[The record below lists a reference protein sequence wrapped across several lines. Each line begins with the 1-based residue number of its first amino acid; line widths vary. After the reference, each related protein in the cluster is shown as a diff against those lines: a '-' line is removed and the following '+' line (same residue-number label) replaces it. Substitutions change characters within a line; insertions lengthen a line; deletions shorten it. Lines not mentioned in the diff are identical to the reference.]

1 MLKKSA
7 SFVLASLS
15 GSTYRSVRLASSLA
29 AAALD
34 GLFEHPAAILISVPS
49 KPLKQKGSIMVRDSI
64 PVKIGIGAAIV
75 VAAIFLSPWLDH
87 GTFAEELAMSQSTI
101 EQAFPTSS
109 KCKRCHERVFEE
121 WETSPLSRSIHSPA
135 FRASLDAFLSS
146 PAGKDKALCFRC
158 HAPHVREFPDQVQL
172 FIDQAKAGD
181 PSLDGVA
188 CAQCHLIKQVDRTK
202 QPPEPKYEL
211 ESKTIYGPYKD
222 AVQNRAHQSME
233 LGLFQKSDLCLN
245 CHQSVPSA
253 ANLGKAND
261 LLGNWDQSKAVKSGK
276 ECQTCHMP
284 EQIGESANGE
294 KKRKTANHTFPGRI
308 GKLRQEAAKVDVHTK
323 VEGEKTTV
331 TVNVQSLVP
340 HNLPATHPAWAT
352 VVLDLDIKGK
362 NLKTVFTDKRVY
374 GRVYQD
380 AKGQKT
386 SFDFEAVKVFED
398 TVLKPEE
405 TRVETFTFP
414 TPKDT
419 KTFDVEVTLN
429 YAPITGPAPFLQRV
443 EAESSKGSQD
453 PVFQPIEIIKYAENI
468 SVNK

>member
-1 MLKKSA
+1 
-7 SFVLASLS
+7 
-15 GSTYRSVRLASSLA
+15 
-29 AAALD
+29 
-34 GLFEHPAAILISVPS
+34 
-49 KPLKQKGSIMVRDSI
+49 
-64 PVKIGIGAAIV
+64 
-75 VAAIFLSPWLDH
+75 
-87 GTFAEELAMSQSTI
+87 
-101 EQAFPTSS
+101 
-109 KCKRCHERVFEE
+109 VFEE
-121 WETSPLSRSIHSPA
+121 WDTSPLSRSIHSPA
-135 FRASLDAFLSS
+135 FRASLDAFLAS

-211 ESKTIYGPYKD
+211 GSKMLYGPYKD
-222 AVQNRAHQSME
+222 SVQNRAHQSME

-253 ANLGKAND
+253 AGLGKAND
-261 LLGNWDQSKAVKSGK
+261 LLGNWDQSKAVKAGK

-294 KKRKTANHTFPGRI
+294 KKRKVANHTFPGRI
-308 GKLRQEAAKVDVHTK
+308 GKLRQEAAKLDVQTK
-323 VEGEKTTV
+323 IEGDKATV
-331 TVNVQSLVP
+331 TVKVQSLVP
-340 HNLPATHPAWAT
+340 HNLPTTHPAWAT

-386 SFDFEAVKVFED
+386 SFDFEAVKVLED

-468 SVNK
+468 SIK

>member
-1 MLKKSA
+1 MM
-7 SFVLASLS
+7 V
-15 GSTYRSVRLASSLA
+15 
-29 AAALD
+29 
-34 GLFEHPAAILISVPS
+34 
-49 KPLKQKGSIMVRDSI
+49 QNSIR
-64 PVKIGIGAAIV
+64 VKMGIGASVAV
-75 VAAIFLSPWLDH
+75 VALFLAHWLDR
-87 GTFAEELAMSQSTI
+87 GTFAQETAMWQSTI
-101 EQAFPTSS
+101 EQAFPNSS

-135 FRASLDAFLSS
+135 FRASLDAFLAS
-146 PAGKDKALCFRC
+146 PAGKDTALCFRC
-158 HAPHVREFPDQVQL
+158 HAPHVREFPNQAQL

-211 ESKTIYGPYKD
+211 ESKTVYGPYKD

-253 ANLGKAND
+253 AGLGKAND
-261 LLGNWDQSKAVKSGK
+261 LLGNWDQSKTVKSGK

-284 EQIGESANGE
+284 EQVGESANGE
-294 KKRKTANHTFPGRI
+294 KKRKVANHTFPGRI
-308 GKLRQEAAKVDVHTK
+308 GKLRQEAAKLDVQTK
-323 VEGEKTTV
+323 IEGEKTTV
-331 TVNVQSLVP
+331 TVKVQSLVP
-340 HNLPATHPAWAT
+340 HNLPTTHPAWAT

-362 NLKTVFTDKRVY
+362 NLKTVFIDKRVY

-386 SFDFEAVKVFED
+386 SFDFEAVKVLAD

-429 YAPITGPAPFLQRV
+429 YSPITGPAPFLQRV

-453 PVFQPIEIIKYAENI
+453 PVFQPIEIVKYAENI
-468 SVNK
+468 PISK

>member
-1 MLKKSA
+1 
-7 SFVLASLS
+7 
-15 GSTYRSVRLASSLA
+15 
-29 AAALD
+29 
-34 GLFEHPAAILISVPS
+34 
-49 KPLKQKGSIMVRDSI
+49 MVRNSI
-64 PVKIGIGAAIV
+64 SIKIGISSVIVAGALI
-75 VAAIFLSPWLDH
+75 LGPWLDR

-101 EQAFPTSS
+101 EQVFPSSS
-109 KCKRCHERVFEE
+109 KCKRCHERVYEE

-135 FRASLDAFLSS
+135 FRAALDVFLSS
-146 PAGKDKALCFRC
+146 PAGKDKAQCFRC
-158 HAPHVREFPDQVQL
+158 HAPHVREFTDKAQL

-188 CAQCHLIKQVDRTK
+188 CAQCHMIKQVDRTK

-211 ESKTIYGPYKD
+211 ETKTLYGPYKD
-222 AVQNRAHQSME
+222 SIQNRAHQSME

-253 ANLGKAND
+253 VALGKTND

-276 ECQTCHMP
+276 ECQACHMP

-294 KKRKTANHTFPGRI
+294 KKRKVANHTFPGRI
-308 GKLRQEAAKVDVHTK
+308 GKLRQEAAKLDVQTK
-323 VEGEKTTV
+323 VDGEKTTV
-331 TVNVQSLVP
+331 TVKVYSLVP
-340 HNLPATHPAWAT
+340 HNLPATHPAWAS

-362 NLKTVFTDKRVY
+362 NLKTVFTDKRWY

-386 SFDFEAVKVFED
+386 SFDFEAVKVLED

-405 TRVETFTFP
+405 LRVETFTFP
-414 TPKDT
+414 TPRDT
-419 KTFDVEVTLN
+419 KTFDVEVVLN
-429 YAPITGPAPFLQRV
+429 YAPISGPALFLQRV

-453 PVFQPIEIIKYAENI
+453 PVFQPIEIVKYAEN
-468 SVNK
+468 VAVAK

>member
-1 MLKKSA
+1 MMM
-7 SFVLASLS
+7 
-15 GSTYRSVRLASSLA
+15 R
-29 AAALD
+29 D
-34 GLFEHPAAILISVPS
+34 AI
-49 KPLKQKGSIMVRDSI
+49 RA
-64 PVKIGIGAAIV
+64 KIGIGAAIV
-75 VAAIFLSPWLDH
+75 VVALLLVHWLAS
-87 GTFAEELAMSQSTI
+87 GTFAQEAALSQSTI

-121 WETSPLSRSIHSPA
+121 WETSPLSRSIHTPA
-135 FRASLDAFLSS
+135 FRASLDAFLAS

-211 ESKTIYGPYKD
+211 ESKTLYGPYKD
-222 AVQNRAHQSME
+222 SVQNRAHQSME

-253 ANLGKAND
+253 ARLGKTND
-261 LLGNWDQSKAVKSGK
+261 LLGSWDQSKTVKSGK

-294 KKRKTANHTFPGRI
+294 KKRMVANHTFPGRI
-308 GKLRQEAAKVDVHTK
+308 GKLRQEAAKMDVHTK
-323 VEGEKTTV
+323 IEGEKATV
-331 TVNVQSLVP
+331 TVKVQSLVP

-362 NLKTVFTDKRVY
+362 NLKTVFTDKRIY

-386 SFDFEAVKVFED
+386 SFDFEAVKVLED

-443 EAESSKGSQD
+443 EAESSKGLQD
-453 PVFQPIEIIKYAENI
+453 PVFQPIEIVKYAENI

>member
-1 MLKKSA
+1 
-7 SFVLASLS
+7 
-15 GSTYRSVRLASSLA
+15 
-29 AAALD
+29 
-34 GLFEHPAAILISVPS
+34 
-49 KPLKQKGSIMVRDSI
+49 MVRDSI
-64 PVKIGIGAAIV
+64 GVKMGIGSAIV
-75 VAAIFLSPWLDH
+75 MVALLLGHWFDS
-87 GTFAEELAMSQSTI
+87 GTFAQETALSQSTI

-121 WETSPLSRSIHSPA
+121 WDTSPLSRSIHSPA
-135 FRASLDAFLSS
+135 FRASLDAFLASRT
-146 PAGKDKALCFRC
+146 GKDKALCFRC

-211 ESKTIYGPYKD
+211 ESKTVYGPYKD

-253 ANLGKAND
+253 ANLGKTND
-261 LLGNWDQSKAVKSGK
+261 LLGSWDQSKAVKSGK
-276 ECQTCHMP
+276 ECQACHMP

-308 GKLRQEAAKVDVHTK
+308 GKLRQEAAKLDVQTK
-323 VEGEKTTV
+323 IVGENTTV
-331 TVNVQSLVP
+331 TVKVQSLVP

-362 NLKTVFTDKRVY
+362 NLKTDFTDKRIY

-386 SFDFEAVKVFED
+386 SFDFEAVKVLED

-405 TRVETFTFP
+405 TRIETFTFS

-443 EAESSKGSQD
+443 ETESSKGSQD
-453 PVFQPIEIIKYAENI
+453 PVFQPIEIIKYTENI
-468 SVNK
+468 SVPK

>member
-1 MLKKSA
+1 MI
-7 SFVLASLS
+7 VRNSLW
-15 GSTYRSVRLASSLA
+15 
-29 AAALD
+29 
-34 GLFEHPAAILISVPS
+34 
-49 KPLKQKGSIMVRDSI
+49 
-64 PVKIGIGAAIV
+64 VKVGFGAAIV
-75 VAAIFLSPWLDH
+75 VVVLFFAHWFDRS
-87 GTFAEELAMSQSTI
+87 TFAEELALSQNTI
-101 EQAFPTSS
+101 EQVFPSSS

-135 FRASLDAFLSS
+135 FRASLDVFLSS
-146 PAGKDKALCFRC
+146 PSGKDKALCFRC
-158 HAPHVREFPDQVQL
+158 HAPHVREFSDYAQL
-172 FIDQAKAGD
+172 FIEQTKAGD

-211 ESKTIYGPYKD
+211 ENKTLYGPYKD
-222 AVQNRAHQSME
+222 PVQNRAHQSME

-253 ANLGKAND
+253 GNLGKTND

-294 KKRKTANHTFPGRI
+294 KKRKVANHTFPGRI
-308 GKLRQEAAKVDVHTK
+308 GTLRQEAAKLDINTK
-323 VEGEKTTV
+323 IAGEKTTV
-331 TVNVQSLVP
+331 TVKVQSLVP
-340 HNLPATHPAWAT
+340 HNLPTTHPAWAT
-352 VVLDLDIKGK
+352 VELDLDIKGK

-386 SFDFEAVKVFED
+386 SFDFEAIKVLED

-405 TRVETFTFP
+405 TRVETFTFS

-419 KTFDVEVTLN
+419 KTFDIELTLT
-429 YAPITGPAPFLQRV
+429 YAPITGPAPFLQRI

-453 PVFQPIEIIKYAENI
+453 PVFQPVEIVKYTEN
-468 SVNK
+468 VAVPK

>member
-1 MLKKSA
+1 MM
-7 SFVLASLS
+7 V
-15 GSTYRSVRLASSLA
+15 
-29 AAALD
+29 
-34 GLFEHPAAILISVPS
+34 
-49 KPLKQKGSIMVRDSI
+49 QNSIG
-64 PVKIGIGAAIV
+64 VKIGIGAS
-75 VAAIFLSPWLDH
+75 VAVIALFLAHWLDR
-87 GTFAEELAMSQSTI
+87 GTFAQETAMWQSTI
-101 EQAFPTSS
+101 EQAFPSSS

-135 FRASLDAFLSS
+135 FRASLDAFLAS

-158 HAPHVREFPDQVQL
+158 HAPHVREFPNQAQL

-211 ESKTIYGPYKD
+211 ESKTLYGPYKD
-222 AVQNRAHQSME
+222 SVQNRAHQSME
-233 LGLFQKSDLCLN
+233 LRLFQKSDLCLN

-253 ANLGKAND
+253 AGLGKTND
-261 LLGNWDQSKAVKSGK
+261 LLGNWDQSKTVKSGK

-294 KKRKTANHTFPGRI
+294 KKRKVANHTFPGRI
-308 GKLRQEAAKVDVHTK
+308 GKLRQEAAKLDVQTK
-323 VEGEKTTV
+323 IDGEKATV
-331 TVNVQSLVP
+331 TVKVQSLVP
-340 HNLPATHPAWAT
+340 HNLPTTHPAWAT

-362 NLKTVFTDKRVY
+362 NLKTVFTDKRIY

-386 SFDFEAVKVFED
+386 SFDFEAVKVLED

-453 PVFQPIEIIKYAENI
+453 PVFQPIEIVKYSENI
-468 SVNK
+468 PISR

>member
-1 MLKKSA
+1 M
-7 SFVLASLS
+7 
-15 GSTYRSVRLASSLA
+15 
-29 AAALD
+29 
-34 GLFEHPAAILISVPS
+34 
-49 KPLKQKGSIMVRDSI
+49 MVRNSI
-64 PVKIGIGAAIV
+64 ILKLGICMAIV
-75 VAAIFLSPWLDH
+75 VVTFFLSPWFDH
-87 GTFAEELAMSQSTI
+87 GTLAQEAALSQSTI

-135 FRASLDAFLSS
+135 FRASLDAFLAS
-146 PAGKDKALCFRC
+146 PAGKDKAMCFRC
-158 HAPHVREFPDQVQL
+158 HAPHVREFSNQVQL
-172 FIDQAKAGD
+172 FINQAKAGD

-202 QPPEPKYEL
+202 QPPEPKYEF
-211 ESKTIYGPYKD
+211 ESKTVYGPYKD
-222 AVQNRAHQSME
+222 SVQNRAHQSME

-245 CHQSVPSA
+245 CHQSVTSA
-253 ANLGKAND
+253 VGLGKAND

-284 EQIGESANGE
+284 EQVGESANGE
-294 KKRKTANHTFPGRI
+294 KKRKVANHTFPGRI
-308 GKLRQEAAKVDVHTK
+308 GKLRQEAAKLDVKTRI
-323 VEGEKTTV
+323 EGENTTV
-331 TVNVQSLVP
+331 MVKVQSLVP
-340 HNLPATHPAWAT
+340 HNLPATHPAWAS

-362 NLKTVFTDKRVY
+362 NLKTVFTDRRVY

-386 SFDFEAVKVFED
+386 SFDFEAVKVLED

-405 TRVETFTFP
+405 MRIETFTFP

-429 YAPITGPAPFLQRV
+429 YAPITGTAPFLQRV

-453 PVFQPIEIIKYAENI
+453 PVFQPVEIVKYAEN
-468 SVNK
+468 VAVTK

>member
-1 MLKKSA
+1 MK
-7 SFVLASLS
+7 V
-15 GSTYRSVRLASSLA
+15 
-29 AAALD
+29 
-34 GLFEHPAAILISVPS
+34 
-49 KPLKQKGSIMVRDSI
+49 QNSIRT
-64 PVKIGIGAAIV
+64 KIGIVAAIV
-75 VAAIFLSPWLDH
+75 VVALLFTHWLDR
-87 GTFAEELAMSQSTI
+87 GTFAQEAAMSQSTI
-101 EQAFPTSS
+101 EQAFPSSS

-135 FRASLDAFLSS
+135 FRASLDAFLAS
-146 PAGKDKALCFRC
+146 PVSKDKALCFRC
-158 HAPHVREFPDQVQL
+158 HAPHVREFPDQAQL

-211 ESKTIYGPYKD
+211 ESKTVYGPYKD
-222 AVQNRAHQSME
+222 SVRNRAHQSME

-253 ANLGKAND
+253 ASLGKTND
-261 LLGNWDQSKAVKSGK
+261 LLGNWDQSKTVKSGK

-294 KKRKTANHTFPGRI
+294 KKRKVANHTFPGRI
-308 GKLRQEAAKVDVHTK
+308 GKLRQEAAKLDVLTK
-323 VEGEKTTV
+323 IEGEKATV
-331 TVNVQSLVP
+331 TVKVQSLVP
-340 HNLPATHPAWAT
+340 HNLPTTHPAWAT

-362 NLKTVFTDKRVY
+362 NLKTVFTDKRIY

-386 SFDFEAVKVFED
+386 SFDFEAIKVLEN

-405 TRVETFTFP
+405 TRVEIFTFP

-419 KTFDVEVTLN
+419 KTFDVEVNLN

-443 EAESSKGSQD
+443 EAESSKGLQD
-453 PVFQPIEIIKYAENI
+453 PVFQPIEIVKYAENI

>member
-1 MLKKSA
+1 MI
-7 SFVLASLS
+7 V
-15 GSTYRSVRLASSLA
+15 
-29 AAALD
+29 
-34 GLFEHPAAILISVPS
+34 
-49 KPLKQKGSIMVRDSI
+49 KGSIPLR
-64 PVKIGIGAAIV
+64 IGIGSVIV
-75 VAAIFLSPWLDH
+75 AVALFLALCLDR
-87 GTFAEELAMSQSTI
+87 GILAQEVGLSQSAI
-101 EQAFPTSS
+101 EQAFPASS

-121 WETSPLSRSIHSPA
+121 WDTSPLSRSIHSPA
-135 FRASLDAFLSS
+135 FRASLDVFLSS
-146 PAGKDKALCFRC
+146 SAGKDKAVCFRC

-172 FIDQAKAGD
+172 FINQAKAGD

-211 ESKTIYGPYKD
+211 ETKTIFGPYKD
-222 AVQNRAHQSME
+222 FVQNRAHQSIE

-253 ANLGKAND
+253 VALGKAND

-284 EQIGESANGE
+284 EQVGESANGE
-294 KKRKTANHTFPGRI
+294 KKRRTANHTFPGRI
-308 GKLRQEAAKVDVHTK
+308 GKLRQEAAKLDVTTK
-323 VEGEKTTV
+323 VESEKTTI
-331 TVNVQSLVP
+331 TVKVQSLVP

-362 NLKTVFTDKRVY
+362 NLKTVFVDKRVY

-380 AKGQKT
+380 ANGQKT
-386 SFDFEAVKVFED
+386 SFDFEAVKVLED

-419 KTFDVEVTLN
+419 KTFDIEATLN
-429 YAPITGPAPFLQRV
+429 YAPITGTATFLQRV

-453 PVFQPIEIIKYAENI
+453 PVFQPIEIVKYAEN
-468 SVNK
+468 VAVTK